1 MRYSQWTNELGMNVY
16 DSCSCTKW
24 HIDIVG
30 HVEPMDIYSAFF
42 WKSIPQN
49 DPNAAEP
56 TWTTPYFVRHMNPD
70 VKLLLL
76 LRDPVE
82 R

>member
-1 MRYSQWTNELGMNVY
+1 
-16 DSCSCTKW
+16 
-24 HIDIVG
+24 
-30 HVEPMDIYSAFF
+30 MDIWSEFL
-42 WKSIPQN
+42 WKLIPQN
-49 DPNAAEP
+49 DPKAAEP
-56 TWTTPYFVRHMNPD
+56 TWTTPYFVHHMNPN

>member
-1 MRYSQWTNELGMNVY
+1 
-16 DSCSCTKW
+16 
-24 HIDIVG
+24 
-30 HVEPMDIYSAFF
+30 MDIYSAFF